1 MTNTIFDKT
10 DKILQRFILL
20 TPLLYSKNRGF
31 TIWNL
36 CNIILSTQYPNNKQL
51 QKFNA
56 NNSSAVF
63 FGSLT
68 CYLINNKNFHL
79 WLKKENISH
88 LSEKI
93 VHIAPFLYY
102 LRKGYYNETRYSTT
116 TLSVI
121 YELMWSYFTGKH
133 MIDKSDIYTNMNKYY
148 KWYIAW
154 CMIIYGHFFK
164 INTNRLLH

>member
-1 MTNTIFDKT
+1 MKTTFLYKT

-20 TPLLYSKNRGF
+20 TPLLHSNDRGF

-36 CNIILSTQYPNNKQL
+36 CNIILSSQYPENKQL
-51 QKFNA
+51 QIFNA

-63 FGSLT
+63 FGSMS
-68 CYLINNKNFHL
+68 CYLINNKNFHI
-79 WLKKENISH
+79 WLKKEKISH
-88 LSEKI
+88 LTEKI

-102 LRKGYYNETRYSTT
+102 LRKGYYNETRYSITI
-116 TLSVI
+116 LSI
-121 YELMWSYFTGKH
+121 MYELMWSYFTGKNI
-133 MIDKSDIYTNMNKYY
+133 IDKSDIYIKMNKYY
-148 KWYIAW
+148 KWYICW